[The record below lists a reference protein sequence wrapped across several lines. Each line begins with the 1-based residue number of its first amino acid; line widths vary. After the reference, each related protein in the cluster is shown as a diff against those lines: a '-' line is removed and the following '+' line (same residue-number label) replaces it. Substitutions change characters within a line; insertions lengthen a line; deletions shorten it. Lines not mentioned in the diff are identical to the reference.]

1 MKLRLLFILLLATLI
16 LNAQSDRQYIGLAVG
31 PSFPLNDFAR
41 MDLNDSTSGWAKTG
55 VAFEFTYAYRLTNN
69 LGLQGKISYSS
80 NRFDNFRYEDALTSA
95 YSRNPVDPDTSF
107 SSESSKNW
115 SSAGFLVGPYL
126 RLPISTSISWDIKAL
141 AGMFSVSSP
150 ELILNGS
157 VNDGNKLEEYYRLNG
172 RGYAFA
178 YSLGTGL
185 KYKVSNYYV
194 LLFVDYFESKLK
206 INNIAGW
213 DWNDEPYNE
222 SIKQDVSYLSVTLGL
237 GYYF

>member
-1 MKLRLLFILLLATLI
+1 MKLRLLFILLLTVQMI
-16 LNAQSDRQYIGLAVG
+16 YAQSDRQYIGLAVG
-31 PSFPLNDFAR
+31 PSFPLNDFAK

-55 VAFEFTYAYRLTNN
+55 VAFEFTYAYRLTNTF
-69 LGLQGKISYSS
+69 GIQGKISYSS
-80 NRFDNFRYEDALTSA
+80 NSFDNFRYEDELTTA
-95 YSRNPVDPDTSF
+95 YSRNPEDSDTTF

-126 RLPISTSISWDIKAL
+126 RFPVSRSLSWDIKAL
-141 AGMFSVSSP
+141 AGVFGVSSP
-150 ELILNGS
+150 ELSLNGS
-157 VNDGNKLEEYYRLNG
+157 IDDGNKLNEYYRLNG

-178 YSLGTGL
+178 YSLGTGF

-206 INNIAGW
+206 INNVAGW